1 MLAGD
6 TYGLIRFGSRVDTYL
21 SAGSELIIMKGQRT
35 IGGET
40 VLARLHAAAALT
52 DSA

>member
-21 SAGSELIIMKGQRT
+21 PVGTEIAIRLGQRT

-40 VLARLHAAAALT
+40 VLATLDTGIVRL
-52 DSA
+52 